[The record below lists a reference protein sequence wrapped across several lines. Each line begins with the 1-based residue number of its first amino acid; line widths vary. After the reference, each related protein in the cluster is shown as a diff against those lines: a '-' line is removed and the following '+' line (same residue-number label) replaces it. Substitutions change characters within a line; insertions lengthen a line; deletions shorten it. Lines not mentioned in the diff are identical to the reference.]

1 MATKSRNTNFFIKA
15 ICIILSVVFMTGA
28 FHFVYQ
34 LVDTVQYYDISIEDF
49 DSGSLKNKTLADTN
63 YLATYFNEDILTIK
77 AEMKNEPEKIR
88 EFIKQNRKKI
98 VDCYMQSYRES
109 KENEGEIYDCICEL
123 DYSGIT
129 LSLPAYLYDI
139 QINPDDSG
147 KEAEE
152 KANAI
157 VDRYISRKDYTDLFN
172 GYNLGEVRP
181 DLKYYVTDKKEKK
194 TATSFEKGVKKED
207 TLNNNYAF
215 TVVDGKLTCSPELNG
230 LFTERDYDFI
240 TDKNCDIYVYVDESG
255 ELHEYLTYIN
265 GAEAAKKRNPKML
278 VLCAGAAFILA
289 LAFAVYSFVV
299 CGKKMRD
306 GKVKLAWIDYI
317 PTDIHL
323 IASAAAIGGLITA
336 VVGIIAEGIGNQADP
351 LVQKYMYYG
360 VLALVA
366 LIWALFIEF
375 MTSFIRACKSEKHLY
390 KNTLIYFFIKYV
402 IVKPIAFFIR
412 KFKEFVSYNPDNFKK
427 PIKRDAVLYFIVNAV
442 LFVVAVIGAAADFA
456 PLSALMALLL
466 VAFNIASAVYVIR
479 YVIALDKIIYA
490 AKTKTA
496 PMVDYNKL
504 PQSLKILVNSLQ
516 YTRQELNEAVNKA
529 VRDEHMRTELITNVS
544 HDLKTPL
551 TSIINY
557 VDLLKTCDIQD
568 ETAKEYI
575 DILDEK
581 GSRLKRLIEDLIEAS
596 KITSGVI
603 TLNPVNLS
611 LSELGAQAVY
621 ERQSEFAENGLELVF
636 KGDNGNITAFADGNK
651 TFRVIENLLSNAR
664 KYSANGSRVYCDV
677 YETQN
682 YSIFEIKNISAEPLD
697 ITPQELKER
706 FVRGD
711 KSRNN
716 EGNGLGLSIADNL
729 CKAQSGHLN
738 LTIDGDLFKAQVML
752 PKAKQLN

>member
-1 MATKSRNTNFFIKA
+1 
-15 ICIILSVVFMTGA
+15 
-28 FHFVYQ
+28 
-34 LVDTVQYYDISIEDF
+34 
-49 DSGSLKNKTLADTN
+49 
-63 YLATYFNEDILTIK
+63 
-77 AEMKNEPEKIR
+77 
-88 EFIKQNRKKI
+88 
-98 VDCYMQSYRES
+98 
-109 KENEGEIYDCICEL
+109 
-123 DYSGIT
+123 
-129 LSLPAYLYDI
+129 
-139 QINPDDSG
+139 
-147 KEAEE
+147 
-152 KANAI
+152 
-157 VDRYISRKDYTDLFN
+157 
-172 GYNLGEVRP
+172 
-181 DLKYYVTDKKEKK
+181 
-194 TATSFEKGVKKED
+194 
-207 TLNNNYAF
+207 
-215 TVVDGKLTCSPELNG
+215 
-230 LFTERDYDFI
+230 
-240 TDKNCDIYVYVDESG
+240 
-255 ELHEYLTYIN
+255 
-265 GAEAAKKRNPKML
+265 ML

-336 VVGIIAEGIGNQADP
+336 IVAIFAEGMENQADP

-375 MTSFIRACKSEKHLY
+375 MTSFIRACKSEKRLY

-412 KFKEFVSYNPDNFKK
+412 KFKEFVSYNPDNFKM
-427 PIKRDAVLYFIVNAV
+427 PIKRGAVLYFIVNAV
-442 LFVVAVIGAAADFA
+442 LFVIAVIGAAADFA

-636 KGDNGNITAFADGNK
+636 KGDRGNVTAFADGNK

-664 KYSANGSRVYCDV
+664 KYSAKGSRVYCDV

-682 YSIFEIKNISAEPLD
+682 YSIFEIKNISAAPLD

-729 CKAQSGHLN
+729 CKAQNGHLN
-738 LTIDGDLFKAQVML
+738 ITIDGDLFKAQVML